1 MEMKDQRRWEDLNTD
16 CLVNIFGK
24 VGVDSLLLDVPFVC
38 KTWFRASLDPSCWEF
53 PTFPK
58 LWTDS
63 YIFDI
68 DYEDQDFNTF
78 ADRCAYQYQVR
89 RSLCTVAS
97 FVQFIVNRSR
107 GYSTSLRLPVYSSN
121 EELRHIADVC
131 PGLKVLALPRL
142 VQTFNLNRI
151 LEIIGNWKYLETLFM
166 ADSFGMEKILSQIS
180 ICCKNFSCLHMF
192 NTRISE
198 DEAMEIVSHLPKLKQ
213 LSLINGHIGRDN
225 LVKLLKGC
233 KDLVLLDVRDCVGF
247 DEGDAE
253 ILKLASHIT
262 EFSCEGSKSAD
273 KYYRDNYE
281 EYGESELSA
290 DMYDFSED
298 EYGYYEDE
306 YGYCEDISAFG
317 EMY

>member
-1 MEMKDQRRWEDLNTD
+1 MEDQRRWENLNTD

-53 PTFPK
+53 PTLPK

-63 YIFDI
+63 YVFDI

-78 ADRCAYQYQVR
+78 ADRYVYQYQVR

-97 FVQFIVNRSR
+97 FVQFIVNRSS

-131 PGLKVLALPRL
+131 PDLKVLALPRL

-180 ICCKNFSCLHMF
+180 ICCKHFSCLHMF

-198 DEAMEIVSHLPKLKQ
+198 DEAMTIVSHLPKLKQ
-213 LSLINGHIGRDN
+213 LSLINAHIGRDN

-262 EFSCEGSKSAD
+262 KFSCEGSKSAE
-273 KYYRDNYE
+273 KYYTDNYE
-281 EYGESELSA
+281 GCGESELSD

-298 EYGYYEDE
+298 EYGYYED
-306 YGYCEDISAFG
+306 ISASG
-317 EMY
+317 